1 MSDLVRLSVR
11 PSTGPSVRWSVGNA
25 FVKID
30 EKWPFKDSKRLRQCW
45 TRKKE
50 EQGGRR
56 DEEEGGA
63 RRKERR
69 GGRSDEEE
77 GVTRRVKK

>member
-1 MSDLVRLSVR
+1 M
-11 PSTGPSVRWSVGNA
+11 A
-25 FVKID
+25 FM
-30 EKWPFKDSKRLRQCW
+30 DSKWLRQCW

-50 EQGGRR
+50 EQGGWR

-63 RRKERR
+63 RRKEER
-69 GGRSDEEE
+69 GGRKDEEE